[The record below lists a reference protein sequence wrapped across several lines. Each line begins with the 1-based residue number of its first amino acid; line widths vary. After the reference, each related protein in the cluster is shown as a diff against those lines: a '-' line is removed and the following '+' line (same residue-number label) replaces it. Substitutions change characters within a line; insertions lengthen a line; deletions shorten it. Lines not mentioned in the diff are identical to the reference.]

1 MLKSLIVAA
10 PAGSGKTEELSRRYI
25 ELLKQGVEP
34 ERILTLTFTDKAAAE
49 MKERILKRLR
59 ENHPALYG
67 KVRENILRLRIS
79 TIHSFCLSLLRRFAP
94 HIGLD
99 PSIEALDGAGATAL
113 WGRALYDTLARIAA
127 EPRTSEDYCNLMN
140 LVTRDKTQTWGRLTE
155 QFATLY
161 QKRTAVEHAVPAPI
175 DEARLAAIGCE
186 LRDNPEGPAFIPGYK
201 GLFPLRPDTAAV
213 TATVG
218 LMAERQ
224 SIFLTQAG
232 TPRKQ
237 KLTPE
242 QRDLAIRLA
251 EYRQLLLTKYWYAEF
266 GRMFDLFR
274 RRFLAKYDEY
284 KREASAVDFTDMEQ
298 SALRVITED
307 EQWQNILYAF
317 DEQTDHLLV
326 DEFQDTSY
334 LQWAIVRK
342 LIEEWL
348 SGEGAKADRGIEP
361 TIFIVGDV
369 KQSIYLFRDAKVEV
383 FSAVR
388 DELRA
393 ALGDRLEEKHIEYNY
408 RSLQAIIDFTNALFA
423 KLMSPMNQAGPTTA
437 EPWRTTYEPFQR
449 GRKNDSPGRVEIL
462 LDRSEGSM
470 KERRKVEAE
479 MLCRRILSLIGT
491 RSESHGPGSEVSGA
505 LAGPSPLL
513 VYDRNPDGSETARPC
528 ECGDIAILVRKR
540 THLDYFTD
548 ALCRYGIPYIAVGGT
563 GFFAEPEVCQLKSLL
578 SFLID
583 PTDGFAL
590 YALLRGPLFA
600 LPERDLLLANSEPGR
615 LLWDRLQ
622 AYAQKKLP
630 LAPTVAALQSW
641 LGRVNRQTLAGILEQ
656 ALSERSAWT
665 IFWEP
670 QRVANIR
677 KFLHVIE
684 TMEFEGQH
692 PLRILEY
699 FDGHPDEKRADV
711 SVETRSAVQIVTV
724 HGAKGLQFPVVFYPE
739 CELPPDNNRGDS
751 LLIEERGPQQAWVS
765 FIPDSGIR
773 KANDFHAE
781 FADKEAEEEKRVFYV
796 ACTRATDALFL
807 SGIWRERRGG
817 SPLSWLEEHLGLE
830 EDGHGFRLKEEIPS
844 VHCLTAQDIPAVA
857 PAPAAKKQPKPPVR
871 TAPISPEP
879 APSIR
884 AVTRN
889 LASDFQRHGEESVG
903 TGEVI
908 HMLLEEISNGTL
920 TADGAQFTTE
930 IQRLLRLAGLDSS
943 LSASI
948 GSKIQDLMS
957 NVAVWSII
965 KPQPDSFAELPI
977 AFSDGKTVLTGR
989 IDRVSVTDTEVRIYD
1004 YKTFKVG
1011 KKDIP
1016 ALAREY
1022 YDGQLKYYEV
1032 ACSRLYP
1039 GKKVSTFLIFTA
1051 LPEIVQTS

>member
-59 ENHPALYG
+59 DNHPALYR

-99 PSIEALDGAGATAL
+99 PTLEALDDAGSAGL
-113 WGRALYDTLARIAA
+113 WNRALYDTLARIAA
-127 EPRTSEDYCNLMN
+127 EPSTSGDYRTLMN
-140 LVTRDKTQTWGRLTE
+140 LVTRDKSQTWGRLTE

-161 QKRTAVEHAVPAPI
+161 KKRTAVEHAVPAPL
-175 DEARLAAIGCE
+175 DEAKFAALGHE
-186 LRDNPEGPAFIPGYK
+186 LRADPEGPALIPGYK
-201 GLFPLRPDTAAV
+201 DLFPLHADPAVVTTAV
-213 TATVG
+213 E
-218 LMAERQ
+218 LMAEHQ
-224 SIFLTQAG
+224 STFLTQAG

-237 KLTPE
+237 RLTPE
-242 QRDLAIRLA
+242 QRDLAVRLA
-251 EYRQLLLTKYWYAEF
+251 EYRQLLLTKNWYAEF

-274 RRFLAKYDEY
+274 RQFLATYDKY
-284 KREASAVDFTDMEQ
+284 KREASAVDFTDMER
-298 SALRVITED
+298 SALRIITED

-334 LQWAIVRK
+334 IQWAIVRK
-342 LIEEWL
+342 LTEEWL
-348 SGEGAKADRGIEP
+348 SGEGAKTDRGIEP

-383 FSAVR
+383 FAAVR
-388 DELRA
+388 GELRA

-408 RSLQAIIDFTNALFA
+408 RSLQSIIDFSNTLFA
-423 KLMSPMNQAGPTTA
+423 RLMAATGDSPQS
-437 EPWRTTYEPFQR
+437 PWRTLYEPFLR
-449 GRKNDSPGRVEIL
+449 GRQNDAPGRVEIL
-462 LDRSEGSM
+462 LDRNEGNM
-470 KERRKVEAE
+470 EERRRAEAE
-479 MLCRRILSLIGT
+479 MLCRRIQSLIGT
-491 RSESHGPGSEVSGA
+491 RSEAQSPGSEVSGA

-513 VYDRNPDGSETARPC
+513 IYDRDPGGSETARPC
-528 ECGDIAILVRKR
+528 ECGDIAILLRKR

-548 ALCRYGIPYIAVGGT
+548 ALCRNGIPYIAVGGT
-563 GFFAEPEVCQLKSLL
+563 GFYAEPEVSHLKSLL
-578 SFLID
+578 SFLVD
-583 PTDGFAL
+583 PADSFAL

-622 AYAQKKLP
+622 AYAQKRP
-630 LAPTVAALQSW
+630 SLALAVVALRSW
-641 LGRVNRQTLAGILEQ
+641 LGRVNRQKLAGILEQ
-656 ALSERSAWT
+656 ALSERRAWT

-684 TMEFEGQH
+684 TMELEGQH

-699 FDGHPDEKRADV
+699 LDGHPDERRADV
-711 SVETRSAVQIVTV
+711 SVETSGAVQIVTV

-751 LLIEERGPQQAWVS
+751 LLIEERAPQQAWVS

-773 KANDFHAE
+773 KTNDFHAE

-807 SGIWRERRGG
+807 SGIWRERRGD

-830 EDGHGFRLKEEIPS
+830 EDGHGFRLKEEIPG
-844 VHCLTAQDIPAVA
+844 VHCLTARDIPAAA
-857 PAPAAKKQPKPPVR
+857 PAPALKKQPKPPVR
-871 TAPISPEP
+871 TAPITPEP

-889 LASDFQRHGEESVG
+889 LASDFQRHGEDSIG
-903 TGEVI
+903 LGEII
-908 HMLLEEISNGTL
+908 HKLLEEVSNGTL
-920 TADGAQFTTE
+920 TADRQPLTAE
-930 IQRLLRLAGLDSS
+930 IQRLLRLNGLDVS
-943 LSASI
+943 LSTSI
-948 GSKIQDLMS
+948 ESTVHSLVS
-957 NVAVWSII
+957 NVPLWDII
-965 KPQPDSFAELPI
+965 KAQPNSFAELPI
-977 AFSDGKTVLTGR
+977 MYRDADDMIHTGR
-989 IDRVSVTDTEVRIYD
+989 IDRVIVTDGEARVYD
-1004 YKTFKVG
+1004 YKTFKVT

-1016 ALAREY
+1016 ELAHEY
-1022 YDGQLKYYEV
+1022 YEGQLKYYEEAV
-1032 ACSRLYP
+1032 RKLYP
-1039 GKKVSTFLIFTA
+1039 DRKVSSFLIFTA
-1051 LPEIVQTS
+1051 IPFIVPAGG